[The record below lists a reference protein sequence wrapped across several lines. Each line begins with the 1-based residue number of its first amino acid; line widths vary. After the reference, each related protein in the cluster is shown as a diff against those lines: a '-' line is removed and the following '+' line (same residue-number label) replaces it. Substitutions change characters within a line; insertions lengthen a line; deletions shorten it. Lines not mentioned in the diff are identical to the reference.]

1 MKRKSNLFGA
11 LLVSSL
17 LFSSCS
23 MMVKMM
29 GMEDLMSAME
39 NMDKMMAKSASEKR
53 SYVKSKQSAALATGE
68 KLFNDPLTGEG
79 TNGLSCNS
87 CHPSGTST
95 GGEAQIP
102 MREYKI
108 PIPSLV
114 GASSSFPKYKIPND
128 AVITLQQMNNN
139 CMRMFMS
146 GKGLD
151 LNTPEAW
158 SLETYVASLSNGETV
173 QVGGMMSQS
182 Q

>member
-1 MKRKSNLFGA
+1 
-11 LLVSSL
+11 
-17 LFSSCS
+17 
-23 MMVKMM
+23 
-29 GMEDLMSAME
+29 MSAME
-39 NMDKMMAKSASEKR
+39 NMDKMMARSASEKR

>member
-1 MKRKSNLFGA
+1 MKRKSNLLGI

-29 GMEDLMSAME
+29 GMEDMMSAME

-53 SYVKSKQSAALATGE
+53 DYVKSKQSAAYAKGE
-68 KLFNDPLTGEG
+68 KMFNNSSTGAG

-87 CHPSGTST
+87 CHPSGTTT

-102 MREYKI
+102 RREHMM

-114 GASSSFPKYKIPND
+114 GAASSFPKYKIPND

-139 CMRMFMS
+139 CIRMFMS
-146 GKGLD
+146 GEGLV

-158 SLETYVASLSNGETV
+158 SLEAYVASLSNGETV
-173 QVGGMMSQS
+173 QVGGMMSQ
-182 Q
+182 

>member
-1 MKRKSNLFGA
+1 MKRKSNLLGA

-23 MMVKMM
+23 MMAKMM
-29 GMEDLMSAME
+29 GMEDMMSAME

-53 SYVKSKQSAALATGE
+53 SYVKSKQSAAHAKGE
-68 KLFNDPLTGEG
+68 KMFIDPLTGAG

-87 CHPSGTST
+87 CHPSGTTT
-95 GGEAQIP
+95 GGEAQVP
-102 MREYKI
+102 RREFKM

-114 GASSSFPKYKIPND
+114 GAAGSFPKYKIPND

-139 CMRMFMS
+139 CIRMFMS
-146 GKGLD
+146 GEGLD
-151 LNTPEAW
+151 LNTPAAW

-173 QVGGMMSQS
+173 QVGGMMSQ
-182 Q
+182 